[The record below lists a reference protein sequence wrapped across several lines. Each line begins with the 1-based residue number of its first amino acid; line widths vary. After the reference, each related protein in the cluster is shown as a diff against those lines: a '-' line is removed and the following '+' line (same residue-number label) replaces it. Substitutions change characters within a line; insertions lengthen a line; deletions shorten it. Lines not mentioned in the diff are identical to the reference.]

1 MSDSAGDRV
10 TIDLRGI
17 GDAVR
22 SAAAGRGLTI
32 AAFTRQAL
40 VVALGEVPSLRE
52 LPDAPAPRL
61 HGIVKL
67 TWRMDV
73 RAAEALA
80 ANARALGLSY
90 GQYVGYLVSAAPLPA
105 PSRQRDADRAA
116 LQASTDHLAVLAR
129 EVSEVLRLARAG
141 RTAEE
146 VKRRTER
153 TEHVRNL
160 VVDVRR
166 HLDLASS
173 FLSDPGGSP

>member
-1 MSDSAGDRV
+1 MSGSAGDRV
-10 TIDLRGI
+10 TINLRGI

-22 SAAAGRGLTI
+22 SGAAGRGLTI
-32 AAFTRQAL
+32 AAFARAAL
-40 VVALGEVPSLRE
+40 ISALGEAPPLHEV
-52 LPDAPAPRL
+52 PDASAPRL
-61 HGIVKL
+61 HSTVKL

-90 GQYVGYLVSAAPLPA
+90 GRYVGYLVNAAPLPA
-105 PSRQRDADRAA
+105 PVAQRAADRAA

-141 RTAEE
+141 RSAEE
-146 VKRRTER
+146 VKQR
-153 TEHVRNL
+153 TEHIRNL

-173 FLSDPGGSP
+173 FLSDRGGKP

>member
-1 MSDSAGDRV
+1 MSGSAGDRV
-10 TIDLRGI
+10 TIELRGI

-32 AAFTRQAL
+32 AAFAREAL
-40 VVALGEVPSLRE
+40 VSALGEAPSLRE
-52 LPDAPAPRL
+52 LPDAPAPRP
-61 HGIVKL
+61 HGTVKL

-105 PSRQRDADRAA
+105 PSGQRAADRAA
-116 LQASTDHLAVLAR
+116 LQASTDHVAVLAR
-129 EVSEVLRLARAG
+129 EISEILRLARAG
-141 RTAEE
+141 RVPEE
-146 VKRRTER
+146 AKQR
-153 TEHVRNL
+153 TEHIRNL

-173 FLSDPGGSP
+173 FLSDRGGTP

>member
-1 MSDSAGDRV
+1 MSGSAGDRV

-32 AAFTRQAL
+32 AAFAREAL
-40 VVALGEVPSLRE
+40 VSALGEAPPLRE
-52 LPDAPAPRL
+52 MPDAPAPRL
-61 HGIVKL
+61 HGTVKL

-105 PSRQRDADRAA
+105 LLSQRVADRAA
-116 LQASTDHLAVLAR
+116 LQASTDHVAALAR
-129 EVSEVLRLARAG
+129 EISEVLRMARAG
-141 RTAEE
+141 RSAEE
-146 VKRRTER
+146 MRER
-153 TEHVRNL
+153 TEHLRSL

-173 FLSDPGGSP
+173 FLSDRGGTP

>member
-1 MSDSAGDRV
+1 MSGSAVDRV

-22 SAAAGRGLTI
+22 STAAGRGLTI
-32 AAFTRQAL
+32 AAFAREAL
-40 VVALGEVPSLRE
+40 VGALSEAPPSRE
-52 LPDAPAPRL
+52 LPDAPAPRQ
-61 HGIVKL
+61 HGTVKL

-105 PSRQRDADRAA
+105 PSSQRAADRAA
-116 LQASTDHLAVLAR
+116 LQASNDHLAVLAR

-141 RTAEE
+141 RSSEE
-146 VKRRTER
+146 MRQRTV
-153 TEHVRNL
+153 HLGNL
-160 VVDVRR
+160 VVDVRL

-173 FLSDPGGSP
+173 FLSDRGGWP

>member
-1 MSDSAGDRV
+1 MPGSAGDRV

-22 SAAAGRGLTI
+22 SAAAGRGLTT
-32 AAFTRQAL
+32 AAFAREAL
-40 VVALGEVPSLRE
+40 VSTLIEAPPSRE

-61 HGIVKL
+61 HGTVKL

-105 PSRQRDADRAA
+105 PSGQRAADRAA
-116 LQASTDHLAVLAR
+116 LLAVLVR

-141 RTAEE
+141 RSAEE
-146 VKRRTER
+146 MRQR
-153 TEHVRNL
+153 TEHLRNL

-173 FLSDPGGSP
+173 FLSDRGGTP

>member
-1 MSDSAGDRV
+1 MSGPAGDRV

-17 GDAVR
+17 GDSIR
-22 SAAAGRGLTI
+22 AAASGRGLTI
-32 AAFTRQAL
+32 AAFAREAL
-40 VVALGEVPSLRE
+40 VNALSVAPAARQ
-52 LPDAPAPRL
+52 LPDAPSARL
-61 HGIVKL
+61 HGTVKL

-73 RAAEALA
+73 RAAELLA

-105 PSRQRDADRAA
+105 PLDQRAADRAA
-116 LQASTDHLAVLAR
+116 LQASTDQVAVLAR

-141 RTAEE
+141 RSVEEAGKRAEHI
-146 VKRRTER
+146 RS
-153 TEHVRNL
+153 L

-173 FLSDPGGSP
+173 FLSDRGGTP